1 MSTMTSRT
9 PLFNSRTR
17 QGGLSLVEMMV
28 GIAVGLIVVAGAALL
43 VSSQLGENRR
53 LLLETQLQQDMRA
66 AMDIMSRELRRMGA
80 QREPVALLGLASP
93 GGAQENSMARL
104 SPTVGGETVDSLE
117 FHYQPTLGNDD
128 FGFKLDS
135 GVVKSKLGASGW
147 QELTDFNVMKVT
159 KLEFTPTHREL
170 GRLPCPKPCP
180 DVASPT
186 GCWPEVRVRYIDVKL
201 EAEAK
206 SDTNVKR
213 TLTSRVRVRNDV
225 IQFNVSPAEIC
236 PS

>member
-1 MSTMTSRT
+1 MTSRT
-9 PLFNSRTR
+9 SLFNRRMR

-93 GGAQENSMARL
+93 DGAQENSMARL
-104 SPTVGGETVDSLE
+104 SRTVADETVHSLE

-128 FGFKLDS
+128 FGFKLDG

-147 QELTDFNVMKVT
+147 QELTD
-159 KLEFTPTHREL
+159 
-170 GRLPCPKPCP
+170 
-180 DVASPT
+180 
-186 GCWPEVRVRYIDVKL
+186 
-201 EAEAK
+201 
-206 SDTNVKR
+206 
-213 TLTSRVRVRNDV
+213 
-225 IQFNVSPAEIC
+225 Q
-236 PS
+236 